1 MSQEVSVKT
10 SCIAFA
16 PCKRVLD
23 LSVSA
28 PYSGRNQL
36 NFLPGIPCLFARV
49 HGQKLHSYSK
59 K

>member
-10 SCIAFA
+10 SCIIFA

-28 PYSGRNQL
+28 PSSGRNQL
-36 NFLPGIPCLFARV
+36 NFLPGIPYLFARV
-49 HGQKLHSYSK
+49 HGQKLHSY
-59 K
+59 